1 MKHIFATI
9 GLFALMITLPAFA
22 ADKPVVK
29 IGVTVPL
36 TGDVAYIG
44 EGIRNAITMAQENL
58 PADTKY
64 KYEVVYEDDM
74 FEAKRTAATTNKM
87 INVNKVDALISAS
100 SGTGGVASPIAEANK
115 VIHFGIAS
123 AASVAD
129 GNYNFNHW
137 TSPDEEGRL
146 MAAELKK
153 RGYKN
158 VAAFYLNQQGVL
170 AIMDGLKK
178 NLEGSDIKFVSD
190 EVINPGEKDFRTV
203 ISKAKAK
210 NPDIYVAIFFTPQM
224 EIIMKQLKEANVNAP
239 ITSVEGFALS
249 NEPALFE
256 GLWYVDS
263 AAPKTDFADKFTA
276 KYGKAPTTYGAAN
289 AYDIFNLIVY
299 GYEHT
304 TAEKK
309 PKTEEVTKTLY
320 TVKDYDGVLGKLS
333 IDDKGVVFS
342 SASVRVFKDGK
353 PVPVTE

>member
-1 MKHIFATI
+1 MKHIFALLS
-9 GLFALMITLPAFA
+9 LFAVIFATPAYA
-22 ADKPVVK
+22 QEKPVVK
-29 IGVTVPL
+29 IGVTAPL
-36 TGDVAYIG
+36 TGDVGYIG

-74 FEAKRTAATTNKM
+74 FEAKRTAATTSKM
-87 INVNKVDALISAS
+87 INVDKVDALISAS
-100 SGTGGVASPIAEANK
+100 SGTGGVASPIAEQNK

-146 MAAELKK
+146 MASELKK
-153 RGYKN
+153 RGYKK

-170 AIMDGLKK
+170 AIRDGLKK
-178 NLEGSDIKFVSD
+178 NLEGSDVKFVTD
-190 EVINPGEKDFRTV
+190 EIINPGEKDFRTA
-203 ISKAKAK
+203 ISKAKAQ
-210 NPDIYVAIFFTPQM
+210 NPDIYLAIFFTPQM
-224 EIIMKQLKEANVNAP
+224 EIIMKQLKEANVTAP

-263 AAPKTDFADKFTA
+263 AAAKADFDEKFTA
-276 KYGKAPTTYGAAN
+276 KYGKPPTTYGASN

-304 TAEKK
+304 ASDKK
-309 PKTEEVTKTLY
+309 PTTEEVTKTLY
-320 TVKDYDGVLGKLS
+320 TVKDYDGVLGKLA

-342 SASVRVFKDGK
+342 AASVRVFKDGK